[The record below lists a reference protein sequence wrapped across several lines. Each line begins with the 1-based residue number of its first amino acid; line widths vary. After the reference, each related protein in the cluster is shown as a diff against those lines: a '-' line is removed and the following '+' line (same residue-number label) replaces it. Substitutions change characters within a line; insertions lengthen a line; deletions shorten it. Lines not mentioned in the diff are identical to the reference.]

1 MINGKIAMS
10 HDATH
15 CKDFCADCP
24 MNCYRAELEVD
35 LRRRWAEFIGV
46 PLSYAHLYGTE
57 ECKRDSCHKESEV
70 EE

>member
-1 MINGKIAMS
+1 MKRITEMN

-35 LRRRWAEFIGV
+35 LRSRWAEFIKV
-46 PLSYAHLYGTE
+46 PLSYAHLYGTD
-57 ECKRDSCHKESEV
+57 ECKRDSYHKESEV

>member
-1 MINGKIAMS
+1 MKRILEMN

-15 CKDFCADCP
+15 CSDFCASCP

-46 PLSYAHLYGTE
+46 PLSYANLYGTE
-57 ECKRDSCHKESEV
+57 ECKRDAYHKESEV

>member
-1 MINGKIAMS
+1 MN

-15 CKDFCADCP
+15 CLDFCADCP
-24 MNCYRAELEVD
+24 VWCYRAELEVD
-35 LRRRWAEFIGV
+35 LRSRWREFIEV

-57 ECKRDSCHKESEV
+57 ECPRDEYHREDG

>member
-1 MINGKIAMS
+1 MKRILEMD

-15 CKDFCADCP
+15 CSDFCADCP

-35 LRRRWAEFIGV
+35 LRSRWAEFIKV
-46 PLSYAHLYGTE
+46 PLSYAHLYGTK
-57 ECKRDSCHKESEV
+57 ECKREHKESEV

>member
-1 MINGKIAMS
+1 MKRTHEMN

-15 CKDFCADCP
+15 CSDFCVDCP

-35 LRRRWAEFIGV
+35 LRSRWAEFIGV
-46 PLSYAHLYGTE
+46 PLSYAHLYGTD
-57 ECKRDSCHKESEV
+57 ECKRDSYHKESEV